1 MKLFST
7 LLLALI
13 FISFDV
19 FSANNTKGSNS
30 ILKDFSNQLDD
41 SLQLK
46 QVATSFTPKQLNL
59 TNSILENGEL
69 NKFLS
74 KSDKEAIRSHT
85 DFDLFITTIL
95 LKQYQFHLTKFHQ
108 GFDLYSMRM
117 GNAGFVVSSFVQLA
131 KLPDTTKG
139 INSSFIMEYVA
150 ASDKLKAEPSI
161 MELVNAINA
170 IPK

>member
-7 LLLALI
+7 LVLGLI
-13 FISFDV
+13 FVSFGA
-19 FSANNTKGSNS
+19 FGANNTKGSNS
-30 ILKDFSNQLDD
+30 IFIHSNNQLDD
-41 SLQLK
+41 SLKLK
-46 QVATSFTPKQLNL
+46 QVASSFIPKQLNL

-69 NKFLS
+69 NKFLATAN
-74 KSDKEAIRSHT
+74 KEVISSHA

-150 ASDKLKAEPSI
+150 ASEKLKAEPSI